1 VCVVVVQFQLNDKR
15 LVLAKNQFI
24 QAQNIKLLIKKMMA
38 QKCGN
43 RHHYYFRTAF
53 ITVPSSQL
61 IATSSANSR
70 NGNPTHSTLHIA
82 VRLIQ

>member
-1 VCVVVVQFQLNDKR
+1 
-15 LVLAKNQFI
+15 
-24 QAQNIKLLIKKMMA
+24 MMA

-70 NGNPTHSTLHIA
+70 NGNPTHSSETYPVSQNPPTAYTIKHVKREKYVTTADSQLS
-82 VRLIQ
+82 